1 MWRNLVARRLWEPK
15 GAGSNP
21 AIPICPCDVI
31 GKHRLLKISV
41 LQVRGLSGVL
51 GIQPISA
58 ICSRGGTADALGRE
72 SSFLQVQILSGAS
85 NF

>member
-41 LQVRGLSGVL
+41 LQVRDLSGVL
-51 GIQPISA
+51 GVKPKCVKFDYFTTQIVISQ
-58 ICSRGGTADALGRE
+58 L
-72 SSFLQVQILSGAS
+72 L
-85 NF
+85 

>member
-15 GAGSNP
+15 VAGSNP

-41 LQVRGLSGVL
+41 LQVQLLSGVL
-51 GIQPISA
+51 G
-58 ICSRGGTADALGRE
+58 
-72 SSFLQVQILSGAS
+72 
-85 NF
+85 